1 MTTKQ
6 EILMW
11 RRLLWLVYAEEAAEG
26 YNKNLYP
33 KTFLY
38 KIKKKITNRLEECE
52 KQGLGKK

>member
-6 EILMW
+6 EILLW
-11 RRLLWLVYAEEAAEG
+11 RRMLWLVYAEEAAES

-38 KIKKKITNRLEECE
+38 RIKIKITKRLEECE
-52 KQGLGKK
+52 NQGLEKK